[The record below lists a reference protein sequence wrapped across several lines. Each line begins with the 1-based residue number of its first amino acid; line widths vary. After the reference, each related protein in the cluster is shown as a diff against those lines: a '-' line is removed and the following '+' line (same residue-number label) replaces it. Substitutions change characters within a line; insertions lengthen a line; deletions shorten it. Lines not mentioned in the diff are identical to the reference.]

1 MLKPLIFDG
10 CFSFDTHDD
19 ANHAFPNLKVARDSI
34 ANFQLPLINFY
45 NNFGVPLLGDGLT
58 YPFGVHSATYWFFA
72 EHVAMT
78 INRILIVA
86 ISVVSSFFFFRI
98 YLSYV
103 AAIICAVTAFF
114 IPIVFWYPVH
124 QYQMASVFYFL
135 ILIFSHRYFYKP
147 TRVNL
152 LLVQFL
158 WVFMILSVSINHV
171 IIFLP
176 FG

>member
-1 MLKPLIFDG
+1 MCHSRGWVDL
-10 CFSFDTHDD
+10 SFWSS
-19 ANHAFPNLKVARDSI
+19 FV
-34 ANFQLPLINFY
+34 
-45 NNFGVPLLGDGLT
+45 
-58 YPFGVHSATYWFFA
+58 TYWFA

-86 ISVVSSFFFFRI
+86 ISVVSSFFFRI

-176 FG
+176 FWVIWLFSQMPEV